1 MDKYGKIMSRLNIL
15 KETHPNLSTLWIKHI
30 NKSMDKF
37 INTIDECENIIN
49 QIEEMDDINPLT
61 LLLLYEI
68 KSNNINVIN

>member
-49 QIEEMDDINPLT
+49 QIE
-61 LLLLYEI
+61 
-68 KSNNINVIN
+68 